1 MHIVSP
7 GSFISRRINVLS
19 LLCTSPTCS
28 SWLSRGSITSFYP
41 KKTRI
46 FFTFVTMLHGSQD
59 LLASTLALDGSC
71 SSSLGGSSKQ
81 CEQVRAKR
89 RRHQG
94 LGGSFS
100 CGPVSL
106 QALLLNSTNKT
117 DDHNYDCII
126 TECLFIPKKPPFPG
140 LHH

>member
-19 LLCTSPTCS
+19 FLCTSPTCS

-46 FFTFVTMLHGSQD
+46 FFTFVTMLHGGQY

-81 CEQVRAKR
+81 CEQVGAER
-89 RRHQG
+89 RRHPG

-117 DDHNYDCII
+117 DDYNYDCII